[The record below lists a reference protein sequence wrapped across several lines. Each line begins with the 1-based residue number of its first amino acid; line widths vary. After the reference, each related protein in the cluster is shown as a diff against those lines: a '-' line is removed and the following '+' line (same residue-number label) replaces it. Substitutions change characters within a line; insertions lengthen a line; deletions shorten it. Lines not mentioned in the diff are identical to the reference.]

1 MKKILLALFALT
13 TGFATHAQS
22 AAQCSRALEEAEQ
35 AFEEGRLL
43 FITRQDED
51 APNLRFHQCLEAGS
65 YSIEEEIRAR
75 KLLVKAY
82 LFSDNEEA
90 AEKELV
96 ELLKTDKEHQ
106 LTPEDPAE
114 LFFLYQKYQTEPVI
128 RVSAKMGFNRTL
140 ITQLQEFNTSQAVA
154 KEYNPNFTSGTN
166 FWAEILAE
174 RHLGKGIEVAMG
186 AQMRYARYDMIG
198 ELIENDLTYEASNL
212 STMLRVPLIFRY
224 NFRYD
229 EKNDEN
235 ERIKLIPYVFLGSSL
250 DLVIDAKYEDTS
262 RSGGT
267 AVTLSDENSSLS
279 DLDQVAK
286 QNVSIFAGIGSKLR
300 VGRAQVN
307 FLTLE
312 VRYDNSLF
320 NYIDPD
326 HRWDN
331 QRVAFE
337 IGHVED
343 DLTINTLSFS
353 IGYIYSLYNPKK
365 RKQYR

>member
-114 LFFLYQKYQTEPVI
+114 LFFIYQKYQTEPVI
-128 RVSAKMGFNRTL
+128 RVSAKMGRPP
-140 ITQLQEFNTSQAVA
+140 S
-154 KEYNPNFTSGTN
+154 
-166 FWAEILAE
+166 
-174 RHLGKGIEVAMG
+174 
-186 AQMRYARYDMIG
+186 
-198 ELIENDLTYEASNL
+198 
-212 STMLRVPLIFRY
+212 ST
-224 NFRYD
+224 
-229 EKNDEN
+229 
-235 ERIKLIPYVFLGSSL
+235 
-250 DLVIDAKYEDTS
+250 
-262 RSGGT
+262 
-267 AVTLSDENSSLS
+267 
-279 DLDQVAK
+279 
-286 QNVSIFAGIGSKLR
+286 
-300 VGRAQVN
+300 
-307 FLTLE
+307 
-312 VRYDNSLF
+312 
-320 NYIDPD
+320 
-326 HRWDN
+326 
-331 QRVAFE
+331 
-337 IGHVED
+337 
-343 DLTINTLSFS
+343 
-353 IGYIYSLYNPKK
+353 
-365 RKQYR
+365 